1 MRIRTVEI
9 SVGAF
14 ILAGILA
21 LIFLA
26 VEVSGINS
34 VQDEETYEIIAIF
47 DDIAGLRERAK
58 VSMSGVTIGRVSKIE
73 VDTEV
78 GEAIVTMEMQRSA
91 GEIDDTVGAQVL
103 TEGILGARYIGL
115 VPGYGGEPLDDG
127 SVIDSANT
135 QGALVIEK
143 LIGDFVTRLGAG

>member
-1 MRIRTVEI
+1 MRIRTLEI

-21 LIFLA
+21 LIYLA
-26 VEVSGINS
+26 VEVSGIES
-34 VQDEETYEIIAIF
+34 VKDDETYKVLAIF
-47 DDIAGLRERAK
+47 DDVAGLRERAK
-58 VSMSGVTIGRVSKIE
+58 VSMSGVTIGRVSRIE

-78 GEAIVTMEMQRSA
+78 GEAIVTLEMQRNA
-91 GEIDDTVGAQVL
+91 GEIDDTVGAQIL
-103 TEGILGARYIGL
+103 TEGILGARYVGL

>member
-21 LIFLA
+21 LVFLA
-26 VEVSGINS
+26 VEVSGINAERDQETYS
-34 VQDEETYEIIAIF
+34 VQAVFGDV
-47 DDIAGLRERAK
+47 AGLRERAK
-58 VSMSGVTIGRVSKIE
+58 VSMSGVTIGRVSRIE
-73 VDTEV
+73 VDTEF
-78 GEAIVTMEMQRSA
+78 GEAIVTMELQSSA
-91 GEIDDTVGAQVL
+91 GSIDSEATAQIL
-103 TEGILGARYIGL
+103 TEGILGARYVGL
-115 VPGYGGEPLDDG
+115 APGGGEEPLTEG
-127 SVIDSANT
+127 SVIEQYNT